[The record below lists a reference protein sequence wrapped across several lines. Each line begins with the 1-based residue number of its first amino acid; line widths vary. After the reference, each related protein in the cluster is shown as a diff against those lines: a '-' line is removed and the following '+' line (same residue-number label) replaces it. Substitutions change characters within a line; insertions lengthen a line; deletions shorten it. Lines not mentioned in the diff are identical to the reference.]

1 MTPFALLLQIS
12 GLSQREAADYLSA
25 SPSSIDKMAR
35 GARSCPAG
43 IITEMRDLI
52 ERQDAAAEEALRLIE
67 ARSPPE
73 IEIGYPV
80 DDYEAQALG
89 WPCIGAWR
97 GMAARIVASVDA
109 PVTLAPRGATPGTAR
124 AADEHGA

>member
-1 MTPFALLLQIS
+1 MTPFGLLLQIS
-12 GLSQREAADYLSA
+12 GLSQREAAHFLSA
-25 SPSSIDKMAR
+25 SPSSIDKMVR

-43 IITEMRDLI
+43 IITEMRGLI
-52 ERQDAAAEEALRLIE
+52 ERQEVAADEALRLIE
-67 ARSPPE
+67 NQPQLE

-97 GMAARIVASVDA
+97 GMAARIVANVDV
-109 PVTLAPRGATPGTAR
+109 PVTLVPCGSTPGTAQ
-124 AADEHGA
+124 AADAHGA